1 MATNYAYNF
10 AEIDNTTGM
19 CVGVMTTSDP
29 STEGPT
35 GCGTTYVPIPYDD
48 DNYLLKYYDFNT
60 GKWFYDAEMTQE
72 YIPA

>member
-1 MATNYAYNF
+1 MSINLAYNF
-10 AEIDNTTGM
+10 AEIDNATGM
-19 CVGVMTTSDP
+19 CIGVLTTTDP

-35 GCGTTYVPIPYDD
+35 LSGTTHVAIPEYNNDYVF
-48 DNYLLKYYDFNT
+48 KYYDFNT

>member
-10 AEIDNTTGM
+10 AEIDNATGM
-19 CVGVMTTSDP
+19 CVGVLTTSNP
-29 STEGPT
+29 ETEGPT
-35 GCGTTYVPIPYDD
+35 GYNSTYVAIPTDD
-48 DNYLLKYYDFNT
+48 DNYIFKYYDFNT